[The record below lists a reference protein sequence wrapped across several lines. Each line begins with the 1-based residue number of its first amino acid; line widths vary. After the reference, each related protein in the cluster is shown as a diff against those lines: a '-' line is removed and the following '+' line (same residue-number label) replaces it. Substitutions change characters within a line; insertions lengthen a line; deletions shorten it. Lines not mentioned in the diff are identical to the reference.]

1 MSICESVDLR
11 ISVQNKNSNVL
22 IDGEITSQLLIE
34 LLNNLNTD
42 LEFELLYM
50 KEYNKLDLNVL
61 EDD

>member
-50 KEYNKLDLNVL
+50 KEYNQLDLNVL

>member
-50 KEYNKLDLNVL
+50 KEYNQLDLNVL
-61 EDD
+61 GDD